1 MPCVL
6 EGMAIGH
13 PYHARVFSGN
23 FYIEKKRGFVE
34 SFESID
40 SSGSKTFGV
49 TIGPGWQN
57 TGTMNILTIKKPKA
71 KGLKI
76 PDKDIPVLEY

>member
-1 MPCVL
+1 
-6 EGMAIGH
+6 MAIRIM
-13 PYHARVFSGN
+13 PAYFSGN
-23 FYIEKKRGFVE
+23 FYLKKRGFVE

-57 TGTMNILTIKKPKA
+57 TGTMNILTIKKPKII
-71 KGLKI
+71 GLPKA
-76 PDKDIPVLEY
+76 